1 MCKIFNLCGKD
12 DNDPIPLQFT
22 EAHND
27 LFQAVK
33 RYKGFDCLNNDRQT
47 NMDEKPS
54 SPCGYYPTF
63 TKFRQIKCQ
72 IRSAKT

>member
-12 DNDPIPLQFT
+12 DNDPAPLQFT

-27 LFQAVK
+27 LFQAAK

-47 NMDEKPS
+47 NMD
-54 SPCGYYPTF
+54 
-63 TKFRQIKCQ
+63 
-72 IRSAKT
+72 